1 MSDRK
6 RGTQRDTG
14 EVMREA
20 ERKTVKAEAEM
31 SKRVRERKRKREREE
46 EEEREGV

>member
-20 ERKTVKAEAEM
+20 ERKTVKAKKNRDKDE
-31 SKRVRERKRKREREE
+31 
-46 EEEREGV
+46 